1 MPEGQVVHK
10 TETPVTV
17 ESLQADFEVLGIE
30 KGMTLLVHSSLSAMG
45 WVCGGPVAVIIA
57 LQEVLGETGTLVMP
71 THSTD
76 LSEPSQWE
84 NPPVPESWW
93 QTIRDTQ
100 TIRPYISQNTGQTF
114 QANASSERVP
124 RSHRRVQGYGV
135 PLKISM

>member
-57 LQEVLGETGTLVMP
+57 LQEVLGETGTLVNTRRLP
-71 THSTD
+71 EFTTCTVPSCSWFRPAPGCWALKQYVHTSRRIPGR
-76 LSEPSQWE
+76 LSK
-84 NPPVPESWW
+84 
-93 QTIRDTQ
+93 QTR
-100 TIRPYISQNTGQTF
+100 RPRGCPYLTGGF
-114 QANASSERVP
+114 KGMA
-124 RSHRRVQGYGV
+124 Y
-135 PLKISM
+135 L

>member
-57 LQEVLGETGTLVMP
+57 LQEVLGETGTLVN
-71 THSTD
+71 THRLPEFTTCTV
-76 LSEPSQWE
+76 PSC
-84 NPPVPESWW
+84 SWVLG
-93 QTIRDTQ
+93 TQ

-114 QANASSERVP
+114 QPNASSERVP
-124 RSHRRVQGYGV
+124 RSHRRVQGYGA